1 MAVLSWTESWV
12 GVTPDSGEMWI
23 HDPEMAHEDTEAVY
37 LFRATRG
44 QMFCYGKNLANKML
58 RPVLGNKSEKAMAT
72 YIQWKLVN
80 GANFLSQ
87 QAIAKEKTRQ
97 TAIARAKELATPH
110 ILRCQQFDTFWR
122 LRIAALALSYLTN
135 TPVDTSRDPRNAACW
150 VLHHDI
156 DYLVGLYA
164 LRFDRAPPPEVPKWW
179 AAASKHFSVCTY
191 DWNDLHIDL
200 LSEEAEKLHYQRRSG
215 CAPIFMEKTPAEY
228 REEADAEE
236 YWQEQL
242 YFERLES
249 DPNYQEDVR
258 NQLIANS
265 YADDYTTKEY
275 WNGFSSATHEPRDF
289 D

>member
-1 MAVLSWTESWV
+1 MAVLSWTEGWV

-44 QMFCYGKNLANKML
+44 QMFCYGKNLATKML
-58 RPVLGNKSEKAMAT
+58 RPVLGDKSEKAMAI
-72 YIQWKLVN
+72 YIQWKLVH

-87 QAIAKEKTRQ
+87 QAIAKEEARQ
-97 TAIARAKELATPH
+97 TVIARAKELAEPH
-110 ILRCQQFDTFWR
+110 ILRCQHFDTFWR

-135 TPVDTSRDPRNAACW
+135 TPVDISRDPSDSECW

-164 LRFDRAPPPEVPKWW
+164 LRFDLAPPPEVPTWW
-179 AAASKHFSVCTY
+179 AAASKHFSICTCGW
-191 DWNDLHIDL
+191 DDFHIEL
-200 LSEEAEKLHYQRRSG
+200 LSEEAEKLHYQRWSG
-215 CAPIFMEKTPAEY
+215 KAPIFMEKTPAEH
-228 REEADAEE
+228 REDADAKEAG
-236 YWQEQL
+236 QEQY
-242 YFERLES
+242 YFEQLQA
-249 DPNYQEDVR
+249 DPNYQEDVQ

-265 YADDYTTKEY
+265 FSDTYNTREY
-275 WNGFSSATHEPRDF
+275 WSGFSSATHEPRDY